1 ILLDMQASAD
11 KTPAQREI
19 IMDRAIAAAQ
29 RRGDFASKK
38 AGSIR
43 GGTYL
48 TEGVPQTPDVGGGGS
63 WSIQKVN

>member
-1 ILLDMQASAD
+1 
-11 KTPAQREI
+11 
-19 IMDRAIAAAQ
+19 MDRAIAAAQ